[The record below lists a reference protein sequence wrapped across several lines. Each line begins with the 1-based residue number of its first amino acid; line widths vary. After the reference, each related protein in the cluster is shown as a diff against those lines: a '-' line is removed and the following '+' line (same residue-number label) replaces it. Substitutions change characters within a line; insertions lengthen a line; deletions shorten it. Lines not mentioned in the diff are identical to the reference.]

1 MKNIHSSGLTL
12 LISGSWAYR
21 YFWLFSL
28 FPLSKIY
35 KVNVNYLYTKKAI
48 KMKSEG
54 MLLSYWMCSFEESK
68 EAPLRV
74 PGAVSRSGTIPSH
87 QVAVLLAEA
96 TLLALSTRHTP
107 ELAS

>member
-1 MKNIHSSGLTL
+1 
-12 LISGSWAYR
+12 
-21 YFWLFSL
+21 
-28 FPLSKIY
+28 
-35 KVNVNYLYTKKAI
+35 
-48 KMKSEG
+48 
-54 MLLSYWMCSFEESK
+54 MCSFEESK